1 MELPLVLT
9 ATPETAPEFEI
20 LITLPEIVPVK
31 PGVGVGVG
39 VGLGVGVGVGVG
51 LGVGVGVGVAL
62 TVTVKGD
69 LNTTPLES
77 HACTTTL
84 CVPEATA
91 RFTSRLAVDV
101 K

>member
-1 MELPLVLT
+1 VVELPLVLT
-9 ATPETAPEFEI
+9 VAPETAPEFEI

-39 VGLGVGVGVGVG
+39 VGLGVGVGVGI
-51 LGVGVGVGVAL
+51 AL

-69 LNTTPLES
+69 LNTAPLES

-84 CVPEATA
+84 CVPEVTA
-91 RFTSRLAVDV
+91 RLTSRFAADV
-101 K
+101 E

>member
-1 MELPLVLT
+1 MVELPLVLT
-9 ATPETAPEFEI
+9 VAPETAPEFEI

-31 PGVGVGVG
+31 PGVGVGLGVG
-39 VGLGVGVGVGVG
+39 VGVDVGVGVGVG
-51 LGVGVGVGVAL
+51 L

-91 RFTSRLAVDV
+91 RLTSRLAADV
-101 K
+101 R